1 MPFHMRGA
9 ALGGAAALAFLT
21 SVQMSAPAVAMGSSG
36 GEAPSVSMPTYDPSA
51 DYAAGV
57 AALNAGQYKEAEKSL
72 SRVANAAPDSQEL
85 WLMLGRANA
94 GQNDLKG
101 AQKAYERAIK
111 LEPDN
116 LEAHRGLGLALAGLK
131 DPKAQAELDWL
142 TAKAATCGESCA
154 DAPDIKAAIDA
165 VKAAMGGAPQAALEP
180 GALMFAA
187 PAAGDHAYL
196 EAVGLINEHRYD
208 EALRA
213 LDHAR
218 AAFGPHPDILT
229 YQGYAWR
236 KKGDWNRAETYYRQ
250 ALAVAPAHKGALEY
264 FGELKVERGDLK
276 GARTL
281 LVRLDRACA
290 FGCPEAEELRRWI
303 AAGRAPG
310 A

>member
-1 MPFHMRGA
+1 MPFNTRAA
-9 ALGGAAALAFLT
+9 ALGGAAALAFLA
-21 SVQMSAPAVAMGSSG
+21 SVQVSAPAVAMGSSG
-36 GEAPSVSMPTYDPSA
+36 GEAPSASLPSYDPSV

-57 AALNAGQYKEAEKSL
+57 AALNAGQYKAAEKSL
-72 SRVANAAPDSQEL
+72 SRVANAAPDSPEL
-85 WLMLGRANA
+85 WLMLGKANA
-94 GQNDLKG
+94 GQDDWKG
-101 AQKAYERAIK
+101 AQKAYARALK

-116 LEAHRGLGLALAGLK
+116 LEGHKGLGLALAGLK
-131 DPKAQAELDWL
+131 DPKAQAQLDWL

-154 DAPDIKAAIDA
+154 DAPDIKAAIEA
-165 VKAAMGGAPQAALEP
+165 VRAAIGGAPQARLEA

-196 EAVGLINEHRYD
+196 AAVSLINEHRYD
-208 EALRA
+208 EALQA
-213 LDHAR
+213 LDQAR
-218 AAFGPHPDILT
+218 AAFGPHPDVLT

-264 FGELKVERGDLK
+264 FGELKVERGDMK

-281 LVRLDRACA
+281 LARLDRACT

-303 AAGRAPG
+303 AAGHAPD